1 MEKWLD
7 VTYYHHSGFS
17 AAMDDVL
24 LVFDYWLGEKGELP
38 ENKRITPEM
47 LRDLCLGAVKLSIE
61 DWRRVN
67 KALDKLEEA
76 ERKAA
81 VHG

>member
-24 LVFDYWLGEKGELP
+24 LVFDYWLGERGELP
-38 ENKRITPEM
+38 ENKRITTECSPS
-47 LRDLCLGAVKLSIE
+47 LFLKLPSP
-61 DWRRVN
+61 
-67 KALDKLEEA
+67 
-76 ERKAA
+76 
-81 VHG
+81 